1 MAENTVDQILEK
13 NLESFLLG
21 NPKRR
26 IFSNC
31 FSHKTEQ
38 KKKKF
43 YLPEQ
48 LSLAFIEQTD
58 LYKAPQ
64 PVTKEQD

>member
-1 MAENTVDQILEK
+1 MAENTVDQILGK
-13 NLESFLLG
+13 NLESFLIG
-21 NPKRR
+21 NNPRR
-26 IFSNC
+26 RV
-31 FSHKTEQ
+31 FSHKSEQ

-48 LSLAFIEQTD
+48 LSLAFIEQAD

>member
-1 MAENTVDQILEK
+1 MAENTVDEILEK

-21 NPKRR
+21 NNPRRR

-31 FSHKTEQ
+31 FSHKSEK

-43 YLPEQ
+43 YFPEQ
-48 LSLAFIEQTD
+48 LSLAFIE
-58 LYKAPQ
+58 
-64 PVTKEQD
+64 